1 MELVYQWRPDQG
13 RRGRRAPVGQIGG
26 GVVGELWAAQIE
38 RRRSPHEWQ
47 PASSP
52 AAAAWSML
60 VIYLFF
66 PPLFLIFRL
75 LPLLQN
81 RYSVPVFP
89 TGTRE
94 AALIGNQKGVEPA
107 PFRFNE

>member
-1 MELVYQWRPDQG
+1 MASGSGAAWPASSGRPDRG
-13 RRGRRAPVGQIGG
+13 RRGRRALGSADR
-26 GVVGELWAAQIE
+26 EAAL
-38 RRRSPHEWQ
+38 PHELQ